1 MNNLD
6 NYIFGAINF
15 AKGNKIIVKSMKEE
29 IFTRDYIIGLDQLFF
44 TPKVDRFVKL
54 LFNKQTFIYKVF
66 QIQEEQENIFYHC
79 YYIGR
84 LVNNQLIENETFIP
98 KLNEKVSLMSIK
110 ELKQFDQDLVGDKFK
125 ILNIA
130 KTLDTKNLIDLNL
143 NFFSFNNILIGK
155 KGSGKTNTIKNLYL
169 NFFNQFLKNFN
180 LNFHKFIFFDLKNEY
195 NQFFENNLDSSLI
208 TQLVKIDLKER
219 LEQSNIAF
227 FNFKKLTKKEIAF
240 LLDLNS
246 EEEKKL
252 LNNFLIW
259 IENLKQISFV
269 NIINKSILIP
279 ESLILVQKFV
289 LKLLK
294 IATKDQNIKFNHYLI
309 ILQEILD
316 KLTIDNNLFILNDAY
331 SQYANFITKEQKER
345 ISFKR
350 RGNNLVFEKDY
361 FISFL
366 NLIKEKYLNADNND
380 GLLER
385 FNNFVSYDWNSL
397 LTLFQLQTTI
407 DNLDNDNNDLD
418 LFINKLILQKDN
430 KNYII
435 VKQFSLNLKEYDQ
448 RNEILQLLEK
458 NNLIIFTFE
467 NFSTKVKKR
476 LIYLFTKLLAIDNCL
491 DLPEE
496 KKYLNII
503 LDDFDHFFEL
513 SLILKS
519 LDLVLFEKLTSQQEI
534 YKTFFTIA
542 VENVNLLREKVF
554 ADFDNFLIH
563 HILDQEELELT
574 SHYLKNVNENQL
586 RETFKFTN
594 RELLFY
600 GKSFKRL
607 YPVEVSDFNDKK
619 IVLNESSKVLF
630 DILNQKR

>member
-6 NYIFGAINF
+6 NYIFGVINF
-15 AKGNKIIVKSMKEE
+15 AKGNKIIVKSLKEE
-29 IFTRDYIIGLDQLFF
+29 IFERDYIIGIDQLFF
-44 TPKVDRFVKL
+44 TPKIDRFVKL
-54 LFNKQTFIYKVF
+54 LFNNQIFIYKVF
-66 QIQEEQENIFYHC
+66 EIEADSNNNFYHC
-79 YYIGR
+79 YYVGR
-84 LVNNQLIENETFIP
+84 IVNNQLIENETFIP
-98 KLNEKVSLMSIK
+98 KLNQKISLISIK
-110 ELKQFDQDLVGDKFK
+110 ELKEFDQDLLGDKFK

-130 KTLDTKNLIDLNL
+130 KTLDTKNSIDLNL
-143 NFFSFNNILIGK
+143 NFFSFNNILLGK

-169 NFFNQFLKNFN
+169 SFFNQFLKNFN
-180 LNFHKFIFFDLKNEY
+180 LTFHKFVFFDLKDEY
-195 NQFFENNLDSSLI
+195 NLFFENNLDSSLL
-208 TQLVKIDLKER
+208 TQLIKIDLKER

-227 FNFKKLTKKEIAF
+227 FNFKKLTKKEISF

-246 EEEKKL
+246 EEEKIL
-252 LNNFLIW
+252 LNNFLVW

-269 NIINKSILIP
+269 NLINKAILIP
-279 ESLILVQKFV
+279 KSFTLIKNFV

-316 KLTIDNNLFILNDAY
+316 KLVIDNNLFILNDTY
-331 SQYANFITKEQKER
+331 SQYENFIVKEQKER
-345 ISFKR
+345 ITHKK
-350 RGNNLVFEKDY
+350 RGNNLIFERDH

-366 NLIKEKYLNADNND
+366 NLIKEKYLNSEDNH
-380 GLLER
+380 LLEK

-397 LTLFQLQTTI
+397 LILFQLQTMI
-407 DNLDNDNNDLD
+407 DHFDNADNILD
-418 LFINKLILQKDN
+418 LFINKLTLKKDN
-430 KNYII
+430 QNYII
-435 VKQFSLNLKEYDQ
+435 IKQFSLNLKEYDE

-458 NNLIIFTFE
+458 NNLIIFTLD
-467 NFSTKVKKR
+467 NFPVKVKKR
-476 LIYLFTKLLAIDNCL
+476 LIYLFIKLLAIDNCL

-513 SLILKS
+513 SLIIKN
-519 LDLVLFEKLTSQQEI
+519 LDLVLFEKLILQKEI

-542 VENVNLLREKVF
+542 IENVNLLREKVF

-574 SHYLKNVNENQL
+574 SHYLKNINENQL
-586 RETFKFTN
+586 MQTFKFTN
-594 RELLFY
+594 KELLFY

-607 YPVEVSDFNDKK
+607 YPVEVFDYDDKK
-619 IVLNESSKVLF
+619 TVINESSKVIF
-630 DILNQKR
+630 DILNHKR